1 MKSNNVRLN
10 GEAALHGIEHTH
22 FHRMR
27 SSVVRKNKTHLFIV
41 LKVTKTNQLK
51 VS

>member
-10 GEAALHGIEHTH
+10 GEAALHGIEHTQ
-22 FHRMR
+22 FHRI
-27 SSVVRKNKTHLFIV
+27 SSVIRKNKTHLFIA

-51 VS
+51 VL

>member
-1 MKSNNVRLN
+1 MKSNNARLN
-10 GEAALHGIEHTH
+10 GEAALHGIEHTQ

-27 SSVVRKNKTHLFIV
+27 SSVIRKNKIHLFIA
-41 LKVTKTNQLK
+41 LKVTKTNQLN